1 MDFNGFKVSSF
12 GADGARVVSDKV
24 STSGETGSVRFIFFR
39 TDG

>member
-12 GADGARVVSDKV
+12 GANGAPVVSDKV
-24 STSGETGSVRFIFFR
+24 STSGESGSVRLVFFR